1 MKTLKMHLFCLLSS
15 HGVITRLPRGFEQNE
30 EIKEAIVFIRCE
42 TRGTLINVVI
52 IKFFPSDI
60 LKFGMETLA
69 IKLYIHHANMS
80 WKMIMKNF
88 LY

>member
-1 MKTLKMHLFCLLSS
+1 MGSLQW
-15 HGVITRLPRGFEQNE
+15 LPRGFEQNE